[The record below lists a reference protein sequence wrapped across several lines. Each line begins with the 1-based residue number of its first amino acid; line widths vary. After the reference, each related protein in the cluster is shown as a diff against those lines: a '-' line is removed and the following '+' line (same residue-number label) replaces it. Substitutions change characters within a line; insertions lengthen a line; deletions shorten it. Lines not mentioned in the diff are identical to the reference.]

1 MDQDPPSKDEGG
13 LKTRGEKLAEQGQL
27 EQALSCWSAALAL
40 NPQDFEIYEM
50 QAQVLLELKEDFKA
64 IKAAEKCV
72 LLAPNFVY
80 GYLTLGRAQINLG
93 ELEMAL
99 ETFKK
104 ATQFS
109 ANEEIEEELRRTAE
123 LISLRGSNNAKTF

>member
-1 MDQDPPSKDEGG
+1 
-13 LKTRGEKLAEQGQL
+13 
-27 EQALSCWSAALAL
+27 
-40 NPQDFEIYEM
+40 M
-50 QAQVLLELKEDFKA
+50 QAQGRKYHFGVCEPTLVLLELKEDFKA

-80 GYLTLGRAQINLG
+80 GYLTLGRAQINRG
-93 ELEMAL
+93 ELGNGSNSSKNFFHSQNFANDTEMAL

-109 ANEEIEEELRRTAE
+109 ANEEIEEKKVKKNCGAYLYE
-123 LISLRGSNNAKTF
+123 GSNNAKTF